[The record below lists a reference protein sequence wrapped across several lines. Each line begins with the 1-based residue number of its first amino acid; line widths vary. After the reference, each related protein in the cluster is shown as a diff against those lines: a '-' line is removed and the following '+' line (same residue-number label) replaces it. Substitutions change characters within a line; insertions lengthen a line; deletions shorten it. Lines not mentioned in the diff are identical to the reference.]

1 MAELSVTSTFALRR
15 EWQSETPPQRKS
27 SAWFGVFF
35 LSFFVAH
42 IMDEFIGHVLRRL
55 QGERVW
61 PLGRGVAETRRMAAW
76 KWVEE
81 KPRRASGTWQGPPST
96 GWGAGT
102 PGASL
107 RPRPD
112 CTRALQ

>member
-55 QGERVW
+55 
-61 PLGRGVAETRRMAAW
+61 
-76 KWVEE
+76 
-81 KPRRASGTWQGPPST
+81 
-96 GWGAGT
+96 
-102 PGASL
+102 
-107 RPRPD
+107 
-112 CTRALQ
+112 